1 MEKILLSFPV
11 INALSRTPQKPAVG
25 LLTWMILHTHTHTLH
40 REQNLPTLN
49 HWKCVCPYPESVCA
63 CDFYTMSHSRLHN
76 RLWWSLLHRVCVW
89 VCVCDLHW
97 SEWGNQIDGS
107 LGSSLDLIN
116 RRQTGRQTDRH
127 AGGQF
132 RWGRVGLTWQCDIT
146 EKDCQ
151 MFRCYVNLQMSVSCQ
166 CLVWCS
172 SSWAGIFWK
181 PQTMS
186 VIIPAQT
193 QCVLITEHHVMFPL
207 PLLDT
212 RGLLVLVHQ
221 LGILAMERYNRF
233 WIARSVRFTSQEALV
248 CIYSCLVF
256 TTSWFLYSHFLLL
269 VVFRAVF
276 LKVDMPT

>member
-116 RRQTGRQTDRH
+116 RRQTGRQADRRTDMQ
-127 AGGQF
+127 AGSSDE
-132 RWGRVGLTWQCDIT
+132 V
-146 EKDCQ
+146 
-151 MFRCYVNLQMSVSCQ
+151 VSVW
-166 CLVWCS
+166 LD
-172 SSWAGIFWK
+172 
-181 PQTMS
+181 S
-186 VIIPAQT
+186 V
-193 QCVLITEHHVMFPL
+193 
-207 PLLDT
+207 
-212 RGLLVLVHQ
+212 
-221 LGILAMERYNRF
+221 
-233 WIARSVRFTSQEALV
+233 TSQRKTV
-248 CIYSCLVF
+248 RCSDV
-256 TTSWFLYSHFLLL
+256 T
-269 VVFRAVF
+269 
-276 LKVDMPT
+276 

>member
-1 MEKILLSFPV
+1 
-11 INALSRTPQKPAVG
+11 
-25 LLTWMILHTHTHTLH
+25 
-40 REQNLPTLN
+40 
-49 HWKCVCPYPESVCA
+49 
-63 CDFYTMSHSRLHN
+63 MSHSRLHN

-166 CLVWCS
+166 CLVWCKTTNDVSYNS
-172 SSWAGIFWK
+172 STDPVCSNHRASRNVSSAFVRHKASSGVGAPTGNIGHGEIQPF
-181 PQTMS
+181 
-186 VIIPAQT
+186 
-193 QCVLITEHHVMFPL
+193 
-207 PLLDT
+207 LD
-212 RGLLVLVHQ
+212 
-221 LGILAMERYNRF
+221 
-233 WIARSVRFTSQEALV
+233 SSK
-248 CIYSCLVF
+248 C
-256 TTSWFLYSHFLLL
+256 
-269 VVFRAVF
+269 
-276 LKVDMPT
+276 